1 MMILMIISPPSQ
13 INQVQLGAPDVFL
26 AKGVGVYHLWMIKSF
41 DEENLILKNYLW
53 VIELLNDEKLTFPKN
68 QTNFNHCLRIIFS
81 GCEDCIGTGRLQ
93 Q

>member
-1 MMILMIISPPSQ
+1 MILMIISPPSQ

-26 AKGVGVYHLWMIKSF
+26 AKGVGVYHLWKIKLF
-41 DEENLILKNYLW
+41 DEENLILKNHLW